1 MKNKLFFFALF
12 LVLSTSCSKKSYT
25 VMHND
30 YSVLTGDE
38 VAYHLSKGLL
48 KIEIV
53 YTLNEPKLDKHEG
66 NTQCI
71 NNNAKVTIEDPIKIT
86 KLLVADTSK
95 TYYIIG
101 QKVSNTFF
109 VNTSETP
116 QNSIAKDSVFISANS
131 VKSDKALSF
140 LTDSNIEVG
149 AYNSVLNIKN
159 NMSKITSK
167 DEAEFALKLLHLYK
181 KQSTRKDDKEKR
193 YIKKTKLKYTVIID
207 PSKRYAKQGHWST
220 IKDNKIYHTIAPDHL
235 FGEYVTLNDV
245 VTLQLPMP
253 TTESETKVATQ
264 KPLEG
269 VAYRS
274 LSTVNFTLS
283 LNDSRVASDSLSLSQ
298 LGTIKTITIKDLEKS
313 NEGTVNL
320 FKPTTQN
327 NQPCTKEEIEQLDY
341 DSSKAIE
348 ASQLTIKAEY
358 IEKLN
363 TIDLVIKSIENR
375 INQF

>member
-1 MKNKLFFFALF
+1 
-12 LVLSTSCSKKSYT
+12 
-25 VMHND
+25 MHND
-30 YSVLTGDE
+30 YFMLTGDE
-38 VAYHLSKGLL
+38 VAYHLSKDLL

-53 YTLNEPKLDKHEG
+53 YTLNEPKLDKHER
-66 NTQCI
+66 NTQFI

-86 KLLVADTSK
+86 QLLVADTSK
-95 TYYIIG
+95 TYFIIG
-101 QKVSNTFF
+101 QKVSNTLF

-116 QNSIAKDSVFISANS
+116 QNSIAKDSIYVSANS
-131 VKSDKALSF
+131 VKSNNVLSF

-159 NMSKITSK
+159 NMSKITTK

-207 PSKRYAKQGHWST
+207 PSKRYVKQGHWSAT
-220 IKDNKIYHTIAPDHL
+220 KDNKIYHTIAPDHL
-235 FGEYVTLNDV
+235 FGEHVTLNDV

-253 TTESETKVATQ
+253 TTENVTKVATQ

-313 NEGTVNL
+313 NEGTVTL
-320 FKPTTQN
+320 FKPITQN
-327 NQPCTKEEIEQLDY
+327 NQLSTKEKIEQLEY

-358 IEKLN
+358 TEKLN
-363 TIDLVIKSIENR
+363 TIDLVIKSVENR